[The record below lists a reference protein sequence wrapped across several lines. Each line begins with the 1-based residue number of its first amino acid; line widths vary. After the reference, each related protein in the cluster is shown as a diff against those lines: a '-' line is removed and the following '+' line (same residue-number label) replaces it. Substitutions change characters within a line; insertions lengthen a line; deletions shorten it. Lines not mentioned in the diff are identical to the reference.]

1 METSHAETC
10 RICWETCDCSELL
23 APCECAG
30 TMKFVHASCLQ
41 EWVTVKNSNVCDICA
56 AQMPVQVVQA
66 RRHHEVN
73 KLPLNLKCAI
83 ATMWVYTGLVI
94 LLPLF
99 IHHWEGKAL

>member
-1 METSHAETC
+1 MQET
-10 RICWETCDCSELL
+10 
-23 APCECAG
+23 AG
-30 TMKFVHASCLQ
+30 QFEPGVDVGAVSAMGFGKGRPQ
-41 EWVTVKNSNVCDICA
+41 TVLVA
-56 AQMPVQVVQA
+56 G
-66 RRHHEVN
+66 RHDEVN